1 MVPPQVRQPTRS
13 VPPSHHLPLPSHS
26 HKVSSFLPPR
36 NTFQLPHHIIAL
48 METSSLRQCFQFFPP
63 QNTYQLPHHIIALME
78 TFSLTQGFQF
88 FPPRNTFQLPHHII
102 ALMETF
108 SLTQGFQ
115 NTSQHEID
123 NYSIISSPQLLQ
135 TR

>member
-1 MVPPQVRQPTRS
+1 MIIYDGATSGTTANKECPAF
-13 VPPSHHLPLPSHS
+13 
-26 HKVSSFLPPR
+26 SSS
-36 NTFQLPHHIIAL
+36 
-48 METSSLRQCFQFFPP
+48 TS
-63 QNTYQLPHHIIALME
+63 A
-78 TFSLTQGFQF
+78 FSLTQGFQF

-123 NYSIISSPQLLQ
+123 NFNYYKHAK
-135 TR
+135 